1 MNCEDFDNRLE
12 DWLDGELA
20 DFEQARMS
28 RHAESCAACRAERE
42 VARLVREGL
51 GQLPEVAPP
60 PGFAPRVIAT
70 AVARAERQRARPG
83 MRVAAVAAVLALCAI
98 VVGLLPEPAS
108 DPAVQATVTLDGG
121 VKMVRLAIDSAAA
134 VDNARLT
141 ITLSDNLGIEGYGN
155 RRTLTWNTPLKAG
168 VNMLSLPVYA
178 IALGDGEIAA
188 NLSIGEQQK
197 AFVVKTRNPGADA
210 RHHETRLSA

>member
-1 MNCEDFDNRLE
+1 M
-12 DWLDGELA
+12 
-20 DFEQARMS
+20 
-28 RHAESCAACRAERE
+28 
-42 VARLVREGL
+42 
-51 GQLPEVAPP
+51 
-60 PGFAPRVIAT
+60 
-70 AVARAERQRARPG
+70 
-83 MRVAAVAAVLALCAI
+83 
-98 VVGLLPEPAS
+98 GLLPEPAS

-210 RHHETRLSA
+210 RHHDTRLSA